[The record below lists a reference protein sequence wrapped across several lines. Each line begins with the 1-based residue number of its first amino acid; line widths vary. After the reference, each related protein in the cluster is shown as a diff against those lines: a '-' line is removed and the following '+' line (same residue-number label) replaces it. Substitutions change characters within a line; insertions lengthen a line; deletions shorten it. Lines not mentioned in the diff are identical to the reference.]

1 MRGCFFVFSL
11 HAGGC
16 YNCCLCHG
24 AANDIHAAA
33 HSREHKHKH
42 VHSQVKIHEH
52 VPHSQKHS
60 PSLSLSR
67 THIDTNPPRHHQHP
81 SQQYRWPYSK
91 EQASIDDR
99 DIYISALLREHHRP
113 KQTAPAAQAIAFN
126 VFIMTPVEI
135 CCGSGGGFSTKR
147 DRHSERRLRSVR
159 IISGLYMDAWGSI
172 FMGSHRPSL
181 AVCLSSLLVALQQV
195 AVYRCVCVFCVCVN
209 DGPVKAPITRLLI
222 KEQFICL
229 FISPKTFTS

>member
-1 MRGCFFVFSL
+1 
-11 HAGGC
+11 
-16 YNCCLCHG
+16 
-24 AANDIHAAA
+24 
-33 HSREHKHKH
+33 
-42 VHSQVKIHEH
+42 
-52 VPHSQKHS
+52 
-60 PSLSLSR
+60 
-67 THIDTNPPRHHQHP
+67 
-81 SQQYRWPYSK
+81 
-91 EQASIDDR
+91 
-99 DIYISALLREHHRP
+99 
-113 KQTAPAAQAIAFN
+113 
-126 VFIMTPVEI
+126 MTPVDI

-229 FISPKTFTS
+229 FISPKTFTSKHNANWVLFWMLCNLFSGFKWQECVYVCVCVLNTCACLFAEVDRGFEVSDSQR